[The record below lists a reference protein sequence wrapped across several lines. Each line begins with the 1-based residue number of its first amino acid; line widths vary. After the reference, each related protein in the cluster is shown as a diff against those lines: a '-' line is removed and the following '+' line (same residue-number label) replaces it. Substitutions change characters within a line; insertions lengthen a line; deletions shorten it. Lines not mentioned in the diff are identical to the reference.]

1 MGGEDQ
7 LKGLIR
13 QGFALQGTADKAQ
26 GLARGTLAK
35 SLSTIKQMI
44 ETMPN
49 EGLLRDKAW
58 RDMEQFVRFEMES
71 YAKELGKAIVDQDS
85 QAAPAMRDAAV
96 REFENGGAELPEAV
110 RIRNQ
115 PVANSVALALR
126 SKVNNVTVRRLFNL
140 DDKEKAS
147 PVAKALFKTIDT
159 RVRAGIIRGDT
170 TKEIADLMATDVVA
184 SGIQGV
190 KLTAPVAKQIQ
201 NQAKAI
207 ARTATQDMAR
217 QVKEQLYEENKDALE
232 GMVWLWST
240 ALDSRTCET
249 CAPLDGRRWAE
260 DDSSRPDWPLH
271 PNCRCQ
277 SMLIDPEDAFW
288 NSGEVTAQQIRPFE
302 HGAYSYKGT
311 PIDQLSGAK
320 LREASKAGHYKTP
333 ITIDGKKYWRKT
345 VTVTGQGGPPR
356 YSDVL
361 AKWAQEKD
369 GSMASLNQALGP
381 ERARWFKTQMGRM
394 NADPQQILQAML
406 TQAPA
411 GEQTW
416 IPIKALKAKDLKFKA
431 KT

>member
-207 ARTATQDMAR
+207 ARTATCR
-217 QVKEQLYEENKDALE
+217 IWPGRSK
-232 GMVWLWST
+232 SSCT
-240 ALDSRTCET
+240 RRTKM
-249 CAPLDGRRWAE
+249 
-260 DDSSRPDWPLH
+260 H
-271 PNCRCQ
+271 
-277 SMLIDPEDAFW
+277 
-288 NSGEVTAQQIRPFE
+288 
-302 HGAYSYKGT
+302 
-311 PIDQLSGAK
+311 
-320 LREASKAGHYKTP
+320 
-333 ITIDGKKYWRKT
+333 
-345 VTVTGQGGPPR
+345 
-356 YSDVL
+356 
-361 AKWAQEKD
+361 
-369 GSMASLNQALGP
+369 
-381 ERARWFKTQMGRM
+381 
-394 NADPQQILQAML
+394 
-406 TQAPA
+406 
-411 GEQTW
+411 
-416 IPIKALKAKDLKFKA
+416 
-431 KT
+431 